1 MQLASPIFA
10 DMAHLPLLIKDLALI
25 LGAAAVTTLIFRMLK
40 QPLVLGYIIAGLLV
54 GPNFNFFPT
63 ISDAENVRIWAEIG
77 VVVLLFSLG
86 LEFSFKKLMRVGGSA
101 SISGIIEISGMLM
114 LGYTTGTL
122 LGWSQMNA
130 IFLGGII
137 AISSTTIIIRAFE
150 EQKLKD
156 KSFAASVM
164 GMLVIEDIVAVLLMV
179 LLSTVAV
186 SKQFAGME
194 LILAVVKLVF
204 FISLWFLSG
213 ILILP
218 SFFRWAARW
227 LNDETL
233 LIISLGLCL
242 GMVILA
248 TNIGFSAALGAF
260 IMGSVLA
267 ETSQAEMIEHQMQ
280 PVKNL
285 FGAIFFVSV
294 GMLIDPVLLWQ
305 YKWPVLIIT
314 LAVMLGKTFFV
325 TLGSFISG
333 QPLKQSLQA
342 GMSMSQIGEFSFI
355 IATLGVS
362 LGVTAQFLYPIAV
375 GVSVITTFTTPFM
388 IKAAAPFY
396 GLIDNRL
403 PERWRN
409 RLNRYSTGAQQIPAD
424 VDWKQVFQTYFTTI
438 MLNSVVILTAI
449 FLAVRFL
456 APWLVNQ
463 FDNVLAAH
471 IITVLL
477 TLSLLSPFIWAL
489 TIKKLQRGAYTS
501 LWMNSQ
507 ANHGP
512 LVLVEILRN
521 FLAVFYL
528 FLMLNQLFN
537 AMIAFIGAI
546 VVLVVVLFIFSKRLQ
561 AFYAR
566 IERRFIT
573 NLHHRDLKNNT
584 GATSTL
590 SPWDAHLVYF
600 TVKPE
605 AEGLGKS
612 LESLGWREKYGINI
626 ASIDRG
632 SRKISAPKR
641 DELIFPYDRLAVI
654 GTDQQLQQFRTVVEP
669 TVTPA
674 AAPQVEEIKLLKV
687 RVDEH
692 NQLKGQTIRESGIR
706 EKTNGLVVGI
716 ERNGRRILNPD
727 SWTIFE
733 WDDIVWVVG
742 ERKKILELLD
752 NR

>member
-1 MQLASPIFA
+1 
-10 DMAHLPLLIKDLALI
+10 MAHLPVLIKDLALI
-25 LGAAAVTTLIFRMLK
+25 LGAAAITTLIFRMLK

-54 GPNFNFFPT
+54 GPHFNFFPT
-63 ISDAENVRIWAEIG
+63 VGAAEDVRIWAEIG
-77 VVVLLFSLG
+77 VVILLFSLG
-86 LEFSFKKLMRVGGSA
+86 LEFSFKKLMRVGGAA
-101 SISGIIEISGMLM
+101 SISGIIEIGGMLL
-114 LGYTTGTL
+114 LGYTTGLL
-122 LGWSQMNA
+122 LGWSQMNS

-150 EQKLKD
+150 EQGLKD
-156 KSFAASVM
+156 KSFASSVM

-186 SKQFAGME
+186 SQQFAGKE
-194 LILAVVKLVF
+194 LIFAVVKLAF
-204 FISLWFLSG
+204 FLSLWFLSG

-227 LNDETL
+227 LNEETL

-242 GMVILA
+242 AMVILA

-267 ETSQAEMIEHQMQ
+267 ETSQAEIIEHQMQ

-294 GMLIDPVLLWQ
+294 GMLIDPTLLWQ
-305 YKWPVLIIT
+305 YKWPVLLIT
-314 LAVMLGKTFFV
+314 LAVILGKTFYV

-333 QPLKQSLQA
+333 QPLKQSMQA

-362 LGVTAQFLYPIAV
+362 LGVTSKFLYPIAV

-388 IKAAAPFY
+388 IKCSLPLYNF
-396 GLIDNRL
+396 IDNRL
-403 PERWRN
+403 PPRWRN
-409 RLNRYSTGAQQIPAD
+409 RLNRYSSGAQQIPAD
-424 VDWKQVFQTYFTTI
+424 ADWKQVFKTYLFTIT
-438 MLNSVVILTAI
+438 LNSVVILAAI
-449 FLAVRFL
+449 FMAVRFL
-456 APWLVNQ
+456 DPWLRTQ
-463 FDNVLAAH
+463 FDNMMVAH
-471 IITVLL
+471 VITVAL
-477 TLSLLSPFIWAL
+477 TLLLLSPFIWAL

-501 LWMNSQ
+501 LWLNSQ

-512 LVLVEILRN
+512 LVVVEILRN
-521 FLAVFYL
+521 LLAVLYL
-528 FLMLNQLFN
+528 FLLLNQLFDV
-537 AMIAFIGAI
+537 MTAFIGAI
-546 VVLVVVLFIFSKRLQ
+546 IVLAVVLFIFSKRLQ

-566 IERRFIT
+566 IERRFMT
-573 NLHHRDLKNNT
+573 NLHHKDLENNT

-600 TVKPE
+600 TVRPE
-605 AEGLGKS
+605 AEVLGKS
-612 LESLGWREKYGINI
+612 LESLGWREKYGVNI

-632 SRKISAPKR
+632 SIKIPAPKR
-641 DELIFPYDRLAVI
+641 DEMVFPYDRLGVI
-654 GTDQQLQQFRTVVEP
+654 GTDQQLQAFRAVVEP
-669 TVTPA
+669 SVIKVTTP
-674 AAPQVEEIKLLKV
+674 EEEDIKLMKM

-692 NQLKGQTIRESGIR
+692 NLLKGQTIRGSGIR

-716 ERNGRRILNPD
+716 ERNGQRILNPD
-727 SWTIFE
+727 SYTIFE

-742 ERKKILELLD
+742 DRRRILEMLD
-752 NR
+752 SK